1 MAPSVSNP
9 SFQADSI
16 VLCISRIFGIS
27 TIDIDIE
34 EVLVKIDDNDNNIH
48 IMIVEVIEVI
58 EVVVV
63 VVVVVEVVVELIVVI
78 VFYFLTCI

>member
-16 VLCISRIFGIS
+16 VLCISRILGIS

-34 EVLVKIDDNDNNIH
+34 EVLVEIDDNDNNIH
-48 IMIVEVIEVI
+48 IMIIEVI
-58 EVVVV
+58 EVVEVV
-63 VVVVVEVVVELIVVI
+63 VALVEVVEVEFIVVI